1 LHDDGDLIPVRIAVL
16 NDIAAQHGGGTT
28 VAEAC
33 VTALAD
39 RGHDVIYVTGEAG
52 PRALPVPHIDL
63 GLVDIR
69 QRRDVGRIAAAVW
82 NPAAAAGVERALAA
96 FDPADSVILLHQWT
110 RIFSPSVFSVLR
122 RFRTLVWAHNYFLG
136 CPNGAYYHF
145 GKRQPCQLQPLSL
158 ACTGSGCD
166 AEGAAQH
173 LLRDVRTRIQGRQ
186 LDRMKWLEIVCVSD
200 GQLQRYGN
208 LFPAGARRHVLDNPA
223 TITHVPTVARRGLL
237 YVGRLTVE
245 KGVIELAAAAA
256 GAGLALHVV
265 GDGPAA
271 AAMRTAHP
279 AATFEAWA
287 PPEIVRQRMAAA
299 TALVMPSLW
308 PETSGLVAFEA
319 LGQGT
324 PVLVSNRACIA
335 DWLVNAELGLACDP
349 GDPIAL
355 RAMLG
360 AVGRHPRWRA
370 IEIAATRFAADSD
383 MRSQAFGNDLERI
396 VLG

>member
-1 LHDDGDLIPVRIAVL
+1 MRIAVL
-16 NDIAAQHGGGTT
+16 NDIAAQPGGGTV

-39 RGHDVIYVTGEAG
+39 RGHDVTYVTGEASLR
-52 PRALPVPHIDL
+52 PLPVPHINL

-69 QRRDVGRIAAAVW
+69 QRHDMGRIAAAVW
-82 NPAAAAGVERALAA
+82 NAHAAAGVERALAG
-96 FDPADSVILLHQWT
+96 FDPADSIILLHQWT
-110 RIFSPSVFSVLR
+110 RIFSPSVFTVLR
-122 RFRTLVWAHNYFLG
+122 PFRTLVWAHNYFLS

-145 GKRQPCQLQPLSL
+145 GNRQPCRLQPLSL
-158 ACTGSGCD
+158 ACARSGCD

-186 LDRMKWLEIVCVSD
+186 LDKMKRLEIVCVSD
-200 GQLQRYGN
+200 GQMQRYGD
-208 LFPAGARRHVLDNPA
+208 LFSAGARRHVLDNPA
-223 TITHVPTVARRGLL
+223 TIVRVPSRARQGLL

-256 GAGLALHVV
+256 SAGLALHVV

-271 AAMRTAHP
+271 SAMRTAHP

-287 PPEIVRQRMAAA
+287 PPEIVRHRMAAA

-308 PETSGLVAFEA
+308 PETSGLVAIEA

-335 DWLVNAELGLACDP
+335 DWLVNADLGLACDP
-349 GDPIAL
+349 GDPVL
-355 RAMLG
+355 LQAMLQ

-370 IEIAATRFAADSD
+370 IEAAANRFAAACDL
-383 MRSQAFGNDLERI
+383 RAQAFGNDLERI